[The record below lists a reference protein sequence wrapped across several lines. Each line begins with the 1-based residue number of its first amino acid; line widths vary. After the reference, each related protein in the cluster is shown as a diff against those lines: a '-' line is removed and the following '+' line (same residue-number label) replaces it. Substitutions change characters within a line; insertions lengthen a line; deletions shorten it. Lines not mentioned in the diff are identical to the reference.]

1 MKIKIKNLGKIEEAK
16 LELENI
22 AVIVGN
28 NNSGKSTIGKGIYTS
43 LATISEDF
51 YDVYNEER
59 KMMINIELRNLLEIV
74 MYEEHMSK
82 KDKYAQNI
90 LTSQLFRKEENLIT
104 VLKNE
109 LSTIR
114 YSEFRLSFDDFGVK
128 IYEILML
135 IENVLLIQKLT
146 ARSEKQIK
154 ESSAKI
160 RTALNLKY
168 EDLEFKKRLF
178 KILVSGEFNNP
189 IKKDKNSFSIEIDDF
204 KATYST
210 NQNVEL
216 ENINLLR
223 RSIYLDTPFIVNYIN
238 NYKVDYSHESQ
249 LYRMITENLDTG
261 ILEKEKYFKHNEIEK
276 KIEEIIKGKLIFDKE
291 KNKFEFHEK
300 DLGTLGVKDLATG
313 VKSLGILLMLL
324 KKIDYNTVLI
334 LDEPEVHLHPE
345 WQFKLAE
352 ILTIISKE
360 IGAKILITTHSTFF
374 VEAIE
379 LFSKKYEIQKNF
391 YYCQDGKIFDAND
404 STVYKKVNGEI
415 FDELDKLR
423 GEII

>member
-160 RTALNLKY
+160 RTALNLRY

-189 IKKDKNSFSIEIDDF
+189 IK
-204 KATYST
+204 
-210 NQNVEL
+210 NV
-216 ENINLLR
+216 
-223 RSIYLDTPFIVNYIN
+223 
-238 NYKVDYSHESQ
+238 
-249 LYRMITENLDTG
+249 
-261 ILEKEKYFKHNEIEK
+261 
-276 KIEEIIKGKLIFDKE
+276 
-291 KNKFEFHEK
+291 
-300 DLGTLGVKDLATG
+300 
-313 VKSLGILLMLL
+313 
-324 KKIDYNTVLI
+324 
-334 LDEPEVHLHPE
+334 
-345 WQFKLAE
+345 
-352 ILTIISKE
+352 
-360 IGAKILITTHSTFF
+360 
-374 VEAIE
+374 
-379 LFSKKYEIQKNF
+379 
-391 YYCQDGKIFDAND
+391 YCK
-404 STVYKKVNGEI
+404 
-415 FDELDKLR
+415 
-423 GEII
+423 